1 MITNVVM
8 ERKIGELPV
17 LQRTKDGMFNATAFL
32 NAWNANLNM
41 ENSTYLRKQLAEFVR
56 NKSTEEYI
64 ETIMKRESKRHKEVI
79 LSSRGRR
86 NGGTWMHPMLFIDF
100 AMWLNPEFKYEVI
113 KFVQDKMLDYRDKS
127 ADYYK
132 ELASAVK
139 GLSSELNM
147 KSRMSTVATALNY
160 IVFNEDEHALRNK
173 KATEEEQQELW
184 QTEKL
189 IIELINGGFVRTF
202 DELVRFL
209 RKKYNEAH
217 NPVRVIHK

>member
-1 MITNVVM
+1 
-8 ERKIGELPV
+8 
-17 LQRTKDGMFNATAFL
+17 MFNATEFV
-32 NAWNANLNM
+32 NAWNASLNM
-41 ENSTYLRKQLAEFVR
+41 QNSAYLKKQLAKYLQ

-64 ETIMKRESKRHKEVI
+64 ETIMQRENKKSVKEVYVAV
-79 LSSRGRR
+79 RGKHH
-86 NGGTWMHPMLFIDF
+86 GGTWMHPMLFLDL
-100 AMWLNPEFKYEVI
+100 AMWLNPSFKYDVI

-127 ADYYK
+127 AEYYK
-132 ELASAVK
+132 ALGSAVK
-139 GLSSELNM
+139 TLKSDLDM
-147 KSRMSTVATALNY
+147 RSRMSTVATALNY
-160 IVFNEDEHALRNK
+160 IVFNEDERALRNK

-189 IIELINGGFVRTF
+189 VTEIINGGFIKTF

>member
-8 ERKIGELPV
+8 ERKIGNFPV
-17 LQRTKDGMFNATAFL
+17 LQRTKDGMFNATALL
-32 NAWNANLNM
+32 NTWNASLNT
-41 ENSTYLRKQLAEFVR
+41 ENSQYLKKQLFDFQK

-64 ETIMKRESKRHKEVI
+64 ETIMKRESKERKAVI
-79 LSSRGRR
+79 CTSRGRH

-100 AMWLNPEFKYEVI
+100 AMWLNPDFKYEVI
-113 KFVQDKMLDYRDKS
+113 KFVQDKMLDYRDRS
-127 ADYYK
+127 AEYYK
-132 ELASAVK
+132 ALGSAVK
-139 GLSSELNM
+139 TLKSDLDM
-147 KSRMSTVATALNY
+147 RSRMSTVATALNY

-173 KATEEEQQELW
+173 KATEEEQQKLW
-184 QTEKL
+184 QTEML
-189 IIELINGGFVRTF
+189 VTELINSGFIKTF